1 MPPKLSLASSRIH
14 FGLPVV
20 VADSR
25 VIARVSTCF
34 TSIPSVVRT
43 TIVATAEL
51 VVPQLVSI
59 TFLFII
65 NHN

>member
-1 MPPKLSLASSRIH
+1 MPPTSSLASRPGHCSSPIE
-14 FGLPVV
+14 VV
-20 VADSR
+20 DSR
-25 VIARVSTCF
+25 VIAQASTCF
-34 TSIPSVVRT
+34 TSSPSVVRT

-51 VVPQLVSI
+51 VVLQLVSI